1 MSTNPISFRWK
12 QIVEPHIIQVEP
24 SYGEICKRV
33 FFYLKFDLFYFYFLI
48 LILKAPKS
56 YAIMDVLVTGVKPGK
71 LIDDVACY
79 IEYADEP
86 AILHVEAQ
94 IKVNNN
100 QKFTVFC
107 DL

>member
-24 SYGEICKRV
+24 SYGEICKRYV
-33 FFYLKFDLFYFYFLI
+33 FFCLKFDWSYLYCSN
-48 LILKAPKS
+48 LKAPKS
-56 YAIMDVLVTGVKPGK
+56 YALMDVLITGVKPGK
-71 LIDDVACY
+71 LVDDVACY

-94 IKVNNN
+94 IKVNWIG
-100 QKFTVFC
+100 
-107 DL
+107 